1 MTSRRRP
8 GFTLIELLTVIAI
21 IGILAGVLF
30 PAIGGIRKKAKLATA
45 QSTFSQWANG
55 VTRYRQ
61 VYGFYPN
68 IGSSPYST
76 AADVV
81 HQLEGAGVGTK
92 FVKALSAKSPL
103 GSVLSGGPTGER
115 AKYNRNAEEF
125 CSFAREDFED
135 PGFSGNPLTDNSLLV
150 DRFGN
155 NKIRVI
161 FDLDGS
167 GTIKGVSAP
176 GGTWPEELAALSNAT
191 GIPARVIIYT
201 TTLGGDFASA
211 GGLTEPDLADVVAI
225 Q

>member
-21 IGILAGVLF
+21 IGILAAVLF

-55 VTRYRQ
+55 VTRYKQ

-68 IGSSPYST
+68 IGTVKYDTS
-76 AADVV
+76 ADML
-81 HQLEGAGVGTK
+81 HKLEVDPIGTN
-92 FVKALSAKSPL
+92 FIKAMSAKSAMGVL
-103 GSVLSGGPTGER
+103 LSGGTTGDR
-115 AKYNRNAEEF
+115 AKFNRNAEEF
-125 CSFAREDFED
+125 CSFARDDFED
-135 PGFSGNPLTDNSLLV
+135 PSVSGNEMTEATKLV

-161 FDLDGS
+161 FDTDGS
-167 GTIKGVSAP
+167 GNLKGLTAP
-176 GGTWPEELAALSNAT
+176 AGVWPDDLAVLGTT

-201 TTLGGDFASA
+201 TIAGGDFASV
-211 GGLTEPDLADVVAI
+211 GGLTEVDLADVIAI